1 MIRDKQHDKSAKK
14 RRRRTGAAAV
24 EFAVVAP
31 IIFMVV
37 IAMFELGRSLSIQQT
52 LTNAAREGARQAIL
66 PTATVSSV
74 DQVVAGYVA
83 ASLSNGNATA
93 VTTPDP
99 STADPGQLVTVTVT
113 SDQTPMTRY
122 GMRWFGAEYRMSATA
137 TMRKEGLD

>member
-1 MIRDKQHDKSAKK
+1 MIRDKQHGKSSKQ
-14 RRRRTGAAAV
+14 RRRMGAAAV

-31 IIFMVV
+31 LMFMVV
-37 IAMFELGRSLSIQQT
+37 IAMFELGRSMSIQQT

-83 ASLSNGNATA
+83 ASLSNGNAIA

-99 STADPGQLVTVTVT
+99 STANPGELVSVTVT

-122 GMRWFGAEYRMSATA
+122 GMRWFGTEYVMSATA